1 MKSDQL
7 LNQILPILHSVK
19 ENEEKLQM
27 ILDFLLEEIYE
38 EPDEEIQ
45 IPEKY
50 AQLVKQVAESI
61 DCGLICYIN
70 PKTLEIEDIPKD
82 LIHDIFEEEDEEDE
96 ENEDEELRFGLQF
109 NKWENCI
116 TIEPPES
123 HESFE
128 IMERFVDQIP
138 KGPLKNRAIYALQNR
153 KPFANFKTLIE
164 SSQLR
169 AAWFDF
175 KKRKLQEYVWGYLC
189 NEELS

>member
-7 LNQILPILHSVK
+7 LSQILPILHSVK
-19 ENEEKLQM
+19 ENEIKLQM

-61 DCGLICYIN
+61 DCGKICHIN
-70 PKTLEIEDIPKD
+70 PKTLKIEDIPKD
-82 LIHDIFEEEDEEDE
+82 LIHDIYEEEEEE
-96 ENEDEELRFGLQF
+96 EEELRFGLQF

-128 IMERFVDQIP
+128 IMEGFVNQIP
-138 KGPLKNRAIYALQNR
+138 NGPLKSRALYALQNR

-164 SSQLR
+164 NSQLR
-169 AAWFDF
+169 ASWLDF
-175 KKRKLQEYVWGYLC
+175 KKKKLEEYVWDNLC